1 MSTAVDKRVVE
12 MVFNNK
18 DFMKNMNSTSKALDS
33 FDDQINDLGKTTAFE
48 KAANA
53 TKPLGVAIE
62 AIGGKAVVM
71 QEIISKVTGK
81 IVDSIFNMVN
91 KVQGKIN
98 ELTFDQIGAGFNKY
112 EEKIKSV
119 QTIMNATG
127 ESIDVVNG
135 QLDKLMWYADE
146 TSYSFTDMTSN
157 VGKFTSVG
165 ISLDDSVTAMMG
177 IANWAALSGVG
188 VQEASRAMY
197 NFSQAMG
204 AGVMMTK
211 DWVSIENANMAT
223 KEFKETVIETA
234 KELKAMGKLGEDY
247 DYDLEGLTYENFRD
261 SLSDGWF
268 TKPIMEEALKKYGN
282 YTEELYKIKQE
293 FEEAGEYKTVDELK
307 TIYDERF
314 RESEELYTAV
324 KDAYVKYGKES
335 KEFRD
340 VVNQNGIT
348 MQTALDLIQEKQ
360 NEQFNEKLQAD
371 ADALKKA
378 AEEFGIDSEQFKKAA
393 KDAGYSIEDATEMV
407 ESGITRFQKAV
418 KSVSERGF
426 AAGQEAKTFTDAWEA
441 AKDAVSSQ
449 WAILYEQVFGNY
461 EEAKIMWT
469 TLANTMWDVFA
480 GPIEQLNSVIGLWVE
495 LGGREKLFDTESGAI
510 ANLWNGLSTIFDS
523 IKTALVK
530 VFPVFENYENFSYIL
545 YDITERFHK
554 FTEGIALDGQ
564 QTRILTTV
572 FKGLFSIIK
581 FIGNAIKTV
590 GESLSMIIRAI
601 LPESL
606 DWQNVLKFIRDMIEK
621 LDTTSGTFY
630 ANTMKF
636 TGLVITKIHQLK
648 NLIASWNLQE
658 RLTLL
663 KEKAVSTFVEIRD
676 KITVLSSAFGG
687 TMSSLWNFVKGLEQG
702 KTFGDLVNEKMTALK
717 DTISEGLKPV
727 LEKMQPLIDWYNE
740 QVDNFIMVIE
750 YLKES
755 ISKLPA
761 RFADVGRQIL
771 SAIRNVINKFMAM
784 SPVEIV
790 DFFNKTIL
798 GSILLTINN
807 FLGNM
812 RSANKGL
819 SNIVSNFVDLKKS
832 FGNFIESV
840 GKSIEDFKE
849 KMIDIKKMEAYS
861 EMFRSL
867 AVSML
872 IFSGALLIISAIPA
886 DDVGHTLTLLAAAF
900 SELIIAYYF
909 ITQTASDVIQAAAMK
924 EATNSILKLG
934 LAILLVSIAVSG
946 FKNLDEAGLRNGVI
960 GLGAV
965 VAAMVAFYG
974 LMDIMINKDKTVPDV
989 EKRIQKV
996 AFAMISLS
1004 ISIAIL
1010 SHAVK
1015 TMGSLDL
1022 EGLGKGL
1029 LGVGVLLGMIFLFL
1043 SGIDRL
1049 TQGSTEGEGLFATQT
1064 GGLDVKKLLAIAAA
1078 MNLIAVAIIKLT
1090 IPVLIMGKLMKGDE
1104 LAKGLLGVLA
1114 LIVEVGALF
1123 EFLSEK
1129 VSKDM
1134 GAGKILAIAFSM
1146 NLMSAALIS
1155 LMIPVLIMG
1164 KLMKGDELFKGLIGI
1179 FVLITEMCAAFEFL
1193 SAKVN
1198 KDMGAGKILAIAVAM
1213 DLMSAAIIALMI
1225 PVFIMGRIMTG
1236 GQLFKGLLGVG
1247 ALLVE
1252 IGVFVAIMSN
1262 DKITTSALK
1271 IMAIAA
1277 SMIIMSVAVGML
1289 ANVVQKLAIMDT
1301 ASLVKGLVGLAAILG
1316 MIFGFVMLMNLVT
1329 ADSILKAVAV
1339 SAIFTAIAF
1348 GLGVLGTALLMFK
1361 QIDIATIL
1369 KALVTLVVIL
1379 AAFGALSV
1387 VLEPLL
1393 LPMLLLS
1400 LILPLIGAGLLLL
1413 SLGVQAFVTMINET
1427 NPFTAITDAIENI
1440 RIWFESEGGRF
1451 VKAILELLWTILVET
1466 VKALWEYIEPFYN
1479 YTVEWMKELF
1489 GKMDNAIREKFKEF
1503 KEKWLEGWNTLTQPV
1518 KDWVANFKD
1527 KWNEWWYNFAKKAVD
1542 PFLQFGSKWNEFWGG
1557 IGSKVR
1563 EIVDYIKQDVTK
1575 RFDEAVDKLTEF
1587 LSPFFEIV
1595 ENLLTKLEEL
1605 KTGLSEGWNNFWDNW
1620 QQGVDDLGYTLF
1632 GDNGSDTSY
1641 AYDAGAA
1648 QGEAYLQGTK
1658 DSLEIHSPS
1667 ERAKKE
1673 VGKPVAQGEIN
1684 GTIDELTSSDSKNKM
1699 KQAGSE
1705 AMQNVTDGMVDQ
1717 IFGSKDE
1724 VKDKIVSKI
1733 SEMVG
1738 IDKEELKK
1746 KFGGA
1751 EGLLSALGINVDSID
1766 LTKGVD
1772 INSLVQNAD
1781 LSKLTSNVDLGNIS
1795 LDTSNLTLD
1804 TSNLNIDASGAM
1816 LNTDNIGYDFD
1827 ESQIHTLAE
1836 YQGSVMADG
1845 MAEGYAKNSD
1855 KVTDSINDSVSKA
1868 NTDVSI
1874 NNDAKSTSTTNQNGI
1889 EMIKRFVNGEET
1901 LAAKTLDLV
1910 KPIFQKEAVKKTAKV
1925 IKDAK
1930 EDIVADTETIWKETG
1945 SQWRHAEGTKYWRLT
1960 DKNGKEILD
1969 GAGNM
1974 ITREFIGAGSK
1985 EYEANMQLRAQLAEE
2000 EKNERLAERAIGKL
2014 VHGTD
2019 AKGDEYYGREYTAGK
2034 VILTDANGHIL
2045 KTENGMITIYDP
2057 KAKEWTQTTMEAQR
2071 KRDEALLKA
2080 ANTVSSSKNASG
2092 TTGSKSTTSAT
2103 TDLDA
2108 EAAKKKTSQASSAK
2122 STGSSSKAQTGT
2134 SASSATQ
2141 TAATS
2146 LDYLREMNSRMALI
2160 YDKVVSLDSNLS
2172 AANSYLNSIN
2182 NNTYTSATKPIPA
2195 VVDSNQAVRELIGPL
2210 NKALGIT
2217 AGLTRRGV
2225 TS

>member
-81 IVDSIFNMVN
+81 IVDGIFDMVN

-177 IANWAALSGVG
+177 IANWAALSGAG

-324 KDAYVKYGKES
+324 KDAYIKYGKES

-378 AEEFGIDSEQFKKAA
+378 AEKFGIDSEQFKKAA

-630 ANTMKF
+630 VNTMKF
-636 TGLVITKIHQLK
+636 TGLIITKIHQLK

-717 DTISEGLKPV
+717 DTISEQLQPV
-727 LEKMQPLIDWYNE
+727 LEKLQPMIDWYNE
-740 QVDNFIMVIE
+740 QIETFLEVID
-750 YLKES
+750 YLKQS
-755 ISKLPA
+755 LSRLPQL
-761 RFADVGRQIL
+761 FINVGKKVMQ
-771 SAIRNVINKFMAM
+771 AIKNVISKFMAM
-784 SPVEIV
+784 SPTEMIE
-790 DFFNKTIL
+790 FFNKTLI
-798 GSILLTINN
+798 GSILVTING
-807 FLGNM
+807 FLKQMKKSSKDISG
-812 RSANKGL
+812 
-819 SNIVSNFVDLKKS
+819 IVQNVVSLKKS
-832 FGNFIESV
+832 VTDFIGGLS
-840 GKSIEDFKE
+840 KTIEDFKN
-849 KMIDIKKMEAYS
+849 KLVGVKQMEAYS
-861 EMFRSL
+861 EMFRSI
-867 AVSML
+867 AISML
-872 IFSGALLIISAIPA
+872 ILAGAMLIISAIPA

-909 ITQTASDVIQAAAMK
+909 ITQTATDVIQAAAMK
-924 EATNSILKLG
+924 EATDSILKLG

-946 FKNLDEAGLRNGVI
+946 FKNLDEAGLRNGVV

-1078 MNLIAVAIIKLT
+1078 MNLIAMAIITLT

-1134 GAGKILAIAFSM
+1134 GAGKILTIAFSM

-1198 KDMGAGKILAIAVAM
+1198 KDMGAGKILAIAFAM
-1213 DLMSAAIIALMI
+1213 DLMTAAMIGLMV
-1225 PVFIMGRIMTG
+1225 PVLIMGKLMTG
-1236 GQLFKGLLGVG
+1236 GQLIKGILGMA
-1247 ALLVE
+1247 ALLFE
-1252 IGVFVAIMSN
+1252 IGLFVNLMSN
-1262 DKITTSALK
+1262 EKIVGKDASSK
-1271 IMAIAA
+1271 ILLISA
-1277 SMIIMSVAVGML
+1277 SMMLMSIAIGMMV
-1289 ANVVQKLAIMDT
+1289 NTVQNL
-1301 ASLVKGLVGLAAILG
+1301 ASLDTVSLIGGLWGLVAILG
-1316 MIFGFVMLMNLVT
+1316 AVFGFVMLMKLITVE
-1329 ADSILKAVAV
+1329 SILKALAV

-1348 GLGVLGTALLMFK
+1348 GLSVLGTALLIFK
-1361 QIDIATIL
+1361 QIDIGTIITAL
-1369 KALVTLVVIL
+1369 LALVLVL
-1379 AAFGALSV
+1379 AAFGAMAV
-1387 VLEPLL
+1387 VLQPILLPLL
-1393 LPMLLLS
+1393 AIS

-1413 SLGVQAFVTMINET
+1413 SLGIQAFVNMINET
-1427 NPFTAITDAIENI
+1427 NPFIAITESIDKI
-1440 RIWFESEGGRF
+1440 RIWFESEGGQF
-1451 VKAILELLWTILVET
+1451 VKAVLELLWTILVET
-1466 VKALWEYIEPFYN
+1466 VKALWEYIKPFYN
-1479 YTVEWMKELF
+1479 YTVEWMKKLF

-1557 IGSKVR
+1557 IGAKVR
-1563 EIVDYIKQDVTK
+1563 EIVDYIAQDVTK

-1595 ENLLTKLEEL
+1595 ENLLTKLKEL

-1641 AYDAGAA
+1641 SYNAGAA
-1648 QGEAYLQGTK
+1648 QGEAYVQGAQ
-1658 DSLEIHSPS
+1658 DSLDIHSPS
-1667 ERAKKE
+1667 KKTEEE
-1673 VGKPVAQGEIN
+1673 VGIPAAQGIVN
-1684 GTIDELTSSDSKNKM
+1684 GTTEGLTGKEAKEQM

-1705 AMQNVTDGMVDQ
+1705 AMQNATDGMIGQ
-1717 IFGSKDE
+1717 LFGSKDE

-1738 IDKEELKK
+1738 IDKDELKK
-1746 KFGGA
+1746 KFGGT

-1816 LNTDNIGYDFD
+1816 LNTDNIGYNFD
-1827 ESQIHTLAE
+1827 ESQIHSLAE
-1836 YQGSVMADG
+1836 YQGGMIADG
-1845 MAEGYAKNSD
+1845 MAEGYANNSD

-1874 NNDAKSTSTTNQNGI
+1874 NKDAESTSTTNQNGI

-1910 KPIFQKEAVKKTAKV
+1910 KPIKQIEKLPKAVEKL
-1925 IKDAK
+1925 K
-1930 EDIVADTETIWKETG
+1930 EDIVVPADETNPDAV
-1945 SQWRHAEGTKYWRLT
+1945 WRHKDKTDYWVLT
-1960 DKNGKEILD
+1960 DKDGNYILKDGMMQTQKWIDPESQEGKANKELQAKFAEQERNEIL
-1969 GAGNM
+1969 
-1974 ITREFIGAGSK
+1974 
-1985 EYEANMQLRAQLAEE
+1985 Q
-2000 EKNERLAERAIGKL
+2000 ERAIGKL
-2014 VHGTD
+2014 VHGID
-2019 AKGDEYYGREYTAGK
+2019 AKGDSYFGREYTAGK

-2103 TDLDA
+2103 TDLDT

-2122 STGSSSKAQTGT
+2122 ATGSSSKAQTGT

-2146 LDYLREMNSRMALI
+2146 LDYLREMNSRMAMI

-2217 AGLTRRGV
+2217 ASLTRRGV

>member
-33 FDDQINDLGKTTAFE
+33 FDNQINDLGKTSGFN
-48 KAANA
+48 KVANA
-53 TKPLGVAIE
+53 TKPLATAIE
-62 AIGGKAVVM
+62 GISAKAVVM
-71 QEIISKVTGK
+71 QEVISKVTGK
-81 IVDSIFNMVN
+81 IVDSIFNMVGKIN
-91 KVQGKIN
+91 NKIN

-127 ESIDVVNG
+127 ESIDVVNE
-135 QLDKLMWYADE
+135 QLAKLMWYSDE

-177 IANWAALSGVG
+177 IANWAALSGAG

-247 DYDLEGLTYENFRD
+247 DYDLESLTYENFRD

-293 FEEAGEYKTVDELK
+293 FEDIGEYKTVDELK
-307 TIYDERF
+307 QIYDERL
-314 RESEELYTAV
+314 RQSEEVINSVSTAY
-324 KDAYVKYGKES
+324 KKYGRES

-340 VVNQNGIT
+340 IINQNGIT
-348 MQTALDLIQEKQ
+348 MQTALDLISGQE
-360 NEQFNEKLQAD
+360 NEEFNKKLEKD
-371 ADALKKA
+371 AETLKKVA
-378 AEEFGIDSEQFKKAA
+378 DEFGVDSDKFKEAA
-393 KDAGYSIEDATEMV
+393 KAAGYSMEDAAEIV
-407 ESGITRFQKAV
+407 EKGITRFQKAT

-449 WAILYEQVFGNY
+449 WATLYEQIFGNY

-469 TLANTMWDVFA
+469 ALANTMWDVFA
-480 GPIEQLNSVIGLWVE
+480 GPVELLNEVVGLWVE
-495 LGGREKLFDTESGAI
+495 LGGREKLFDTETGAI
-510 ANLWNGLSTIFDS
+510 ANMWNALTEMFENV
-523 IKTALVK
+523 KKALVD
-530 VFPVFENYENFSYIL
+530 VFPIFENYENFGWIL

-554 FTEGIALDGQ
+554 FTENLTLNGY
-564 QTRILTTV
+564 QTRILTSV
-572 FKGLFSIIK
+572 LKGIFSVLK
-581 FIGNAIKTV
+581 FVGNTIKTI
-590 GESLSMIIRAI
+590 GESLSMIFKAI
-601 LPESL
+601 LPEDL
-606 DWQNVLKFIRDMIEK
+606 NWDKVLKFSRRLQD
-621 LDTTSGTFY
+621 LDQVSKDFY
-630 ANTMKF
+630 AGVMAF
-636 TGLVITKIHQLK
+636 TGQVITKIHQIKTYLSTLDFGNMFDNIK
-648 NLIASWNLQE
+648 AKFQPVLDIFNSFGLSSENLNAKIEKFKLSFQSKTE
-658 RLTLL
+658 KFEQGT
-663 KEKAVSTFVEIRD
+663 KAVKTHADTISKFLQPVID
-676 KITVLSSAFGG
+676 FI
-687 TMSSLWNFVKGLEQG
+687 NKGLEKSAALFDKIKLLLSDIPGLANKAFGMIFDWIAKLTAKFMQLNPNELLTFFNGTIIGGILLGIKKFVKNLNKSTKSVTSIADSIKGVAKSISGTISSLG
-702 KTFGDLVNEKMTALK
+702 KTFDAVTNNLEAMQKKVSAETLRSIA
-717 DTISEGLKPV
+717 TSV
-727 LEKMQPLIDWYNE
+727 LMLAGAAVVLSLIDSS
-740 QVDNFIMVIE
+740 Q
-750 YLKES
+750 
-755 ISKLPA
+755 
-761 RFADVGRQIL
+761 L
-771 SAIRNVINKFMAM
+771 STVLTAMA
-784 SPVEIV
+784 
-790 DFFNKTIL
+790 
-798 GSILLTINN
+798 
-807 FLGNM
+807 
-812 RSANKGL
+812 A
-819 SNIVSNFVDLKKS
+819 
-832 FGNFIESV
+832 
-840 GKSIEDFKE
+840 
-849 KMIDIKKMEAYS
+849 
-861 EMFRSL
+861 SL
-867 AVSML
+867 
-872 IFSGALLIISAIPA
+872 
-886 DDVGHTLTLLAAAF
+886 
-900 SELIIAYYF
+900 SELLIAYYF
-909 ITQTASDVIQAAAMK
+909 LSEQSGDIADTAKLKMASD
-924 EATNSILKLG
+924 ILIKLAG
-934 LAILLVSIAVSG
+934 TILLVSMAMNA
-946 FKNLDEAGLRNGVI
+946 FAELDSTELRNGVL
-960 GLGAV
+960 GLS
-965 VAAMVAFYG
+965 AAISALIAFYG
-974 LMDIMINKDKTVPDV
+974 ALVLIVDNTDQTKKIEM
-989 EKRIQKV
+989 RIKQ
-996 AFAMISLS
+996 MS
-1004 ISIAIL
+1004 
-1010 SHAVK
+1010 
-1015 TMGSLDL
+1015 GSLLMLTGAISTLGISVKLFGTMKL
-1022 EGLGKGL
+1022 EDLGKGL
-1029 LGVGVLLGMIFLFL
+1029 LGVAGLMTFLYLFL
-1043 SGIDRL
+1043 IGL
-1049 TQGSTEGEGLFATQT
+1049 TKMTDSEHFDA
-1064 GGLDVKKLLAIAAA
+1064 KKIIAISVA
-1078 MNLIAVAIIKLT
+1078 MNLIAY
-1090 IPVLIMGKLMKGDE
+1090 
-1104 LAKGLLGVLA
+1104 A
-1114 LIVEVGALF
+1114 LIA
-1123 EFLSEK
+1123 
-1129 VSKDM
+1129 
-1134 GAGKILAIAFSM
+1134 
-1146 NLMSAALIS
+1146 

-1164 KLMKGDELFKGLIGI
+1164 TMKFDALAKGLGGI
-1179 FVLITEMCAAFEFL
+1179 FILLFEIVAVFEFL
-1193 SAKVN
+1193 SKKMG
-1198 KDMGAGKILAIAVAM
+1198 KDMGAGKLLAIALAM
-1213 DLMSAAIIALMI
+1213 DMMAAAIIGLSI
-1225 PVFIMGRIMTG
+1225 PVFIMGRFLDG
-1236 GQLFKGLLGVG
+1236 GQLIKGL
-1247 ALLVE
+1247 
-1252 IGVFVAIMSN
+1252 IGVAVLLLEVGVFT
-1262 DKITTSALK
+1262 KIISKMEVSAAKLLSVGVTMG
-1271 IMAIAA
+1271 IMAVSLLILAGTVKKLGEMDLMQLIQGLVA
-1277 SMIIMSVAVGML
+1277 TAVMLGMVFGFLKLMSLVSVAE
-1289 ANVVQKLAIMDT
+1289 
-1301 ASLVKGLVGLAAILG
+1301 LVKASVVSLIFMSLAFSL
-1316 MIFGFVMLMNLVT
+1316 T
-1329 ADSILKAVAV
+1329 
-1339 SAIFTAIAF
+1339 
-1348 GLGVLGTALLMFK
+1348 VLGTAIKSFE
-1361 QIDIATIL
+1361 QIDVLTIL
-1369 KALVTLVVIL
+1369 KALLSM
-1379 AAFGALSV
+1379 AAFLLVLGGLGAILSPV
-1387 VLEPLL
+1387 L
-1393 LPMLLLS
+1393 LPMLALA
-1400 LILPLIGAGLLLL
+1400 LILPIIGAGLLLL
-1413 SLGVQAFVTMINET
+1413 AIGIQAFATILEQT
-1427 NPFTAITDAIENI
+1427 NPFVQMAQEIEQI
-1440 RIWFESEGGRF
+1440 KTWFES
-1451 VKAILELLWTILVET
+1451 A
-1466 VKALWEYIEPFYN
+1466 
-1479 YTVEWMKELF
+1479 
-1489 GKMDNAIREKFKEF
+1489 REKFKEF

-1527 KWNEWWYNFAKKAVD
+1527 KWKEWWYNFAKKIEQIKTWFESAREKFKEFKEKWLEGWNTLTQPVKDWVANFKDKWKEWWYNFAKKAVD

-1557 IGSKVR
+1557 IGAKVR
-1563 EIVDYIKQDVTK
+1563 EIVDYIAQDVTK

-1641 AYDAGAA
+1641 AYNAGAA
-1648 QGEAYLQGTK
+1648 QGEAYVQGAQ
-1658 DSLEIHSPS
+1658 DSLDIHSPS
-1667 ERAKKE
+1667 KKTEEE
-1673 VGKPVAQGEIN
+1673 VGIPAAQGIVN
-1684 GTIDELTSSDSKNKM
+1684 GTTEGLTGKEAKEQM

-1705 AMQNVTDGMVDQ
+1705 AMQNATDGMIGQ
-1717 IFGSKDE
+1717 LFGSKDE

-1738 IDKEELKK
+1738 IDKDELKK

-1836 YQGSVMADG
+1836 YQGSMLADG

-1874 NNDAKSTSTTNQNGI
+1874 NNDTKSTSTTNQNGI

-1910 KPIFQKEAVKKTAKV
+1910 KPIKQIEKLPKAVEKL
-1925 IKDAK
+1925 K
-1930 EDIVADTETIWKETG
+1930 EDIVVPADETNPDVV
-1945 SQWRHAEGTKYWRLT
+1945 WRHKDKTDYWVLT
-1960 DKNGKEILD
+1960 DKDGNYILKDGMMQTQKWIDPESQEGK
-1969 GAGNM
+1969 AN
-1974 ITREFIGAGSK
+1974 K
-1985 EYEANMQLRAQLAEE
+1985 ELKAKFAEQE
-2000 EKNERLAERAIGKL
+2000 RNEMLQERAIGKL
-2014 VHGTD
+2014 VHGID
-2019 AKGDEYYGREYTAGK
+2019 AKGDSYFGREYTAGK

-2092 TTGSKSTTSAT
+2092 TTSSKSTTSAT
-2103 TDLDA
+2103 TSATTDLDT

-2146 LDYLREMNSRMALI
+2146 LDYLREMNSRMAMI

-2172 AANSYLNSIN
+2172 AANNYLNSIN